1 MESGNRLTAVAGGV
15 KVDAAPLS
23 TRVTLFSHASCAR
36 KLKCVLVV
44 AVLVCARLLERK
56 FPPSLLAFGLVGGVA
71 LPIFRFHYTSVVEG
85 ISSPATSADK
95 KGTISQR
102 KGKNNNHHDGPRCN
116 LRGQQ
121 SGLSLMAHYPPHPPP
136 PPTPTIFL
144 C

>member
-1 MESGNRLTAVAGGV
+1 MAGGV

-56 FPPSLLAFGLVGGVA
+56 FPPSLLAFGHFGGVA

-85 ISSPATSADK
+85 ISSPAQTRKQQSAK
-95 KGTISQR
+95 E
-102 KGKNNNHHDGPRCN
+102 KGKIIIITM
-116 LRGQQ
+116 
-121 SGLSLMAHYPPHPPP
+121 GLGATCGGSKEAYL
-136 PPTPTIFL
+136 
-144 C
+144 

>member
-1 MESGNRLTAVAGGV
+1 MAGGV

-95 KGTISQR
+95 KR
-102 KGKNNNHHDGPRCN
+102 NNQPKKREK
-116 LRGQQ
+116 
-121 SGLSLMAHYPPHPPP
+121 
-136 PPTPTIFL
+136 
-144 C
+144 